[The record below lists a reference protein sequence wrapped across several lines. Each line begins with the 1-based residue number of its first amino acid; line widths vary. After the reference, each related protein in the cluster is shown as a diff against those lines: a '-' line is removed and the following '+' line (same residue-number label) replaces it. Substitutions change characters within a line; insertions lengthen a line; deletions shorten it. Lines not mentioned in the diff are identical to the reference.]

1 MGYYDEDYEP
11 SEEEL
16 DQMEGKESTDTEFDF
31 KNLKISFDVENFAK
45 GIATA
50 VKKTLKKEIIAEL
63 KESIIKDLKDDIQE
77 NIATI
82 SEEIVREVYENEKVV
97 IGGWGEERQ
106 EVSVKQYLLNQIR
119 ESFKDGKFIT
129 KKKNRWGDVETTEVS
144 IKEYINDKITFSAIQ
159 KDIDKE
165 VDSIR
170 RNINLRIKEMFDTS
184 TRQMLSDN
192 ILQVLMANETYQKIQ
207 SNIACIADKKENKQN
222 RESEEW
228 DI

>member
-16 DQMEGKESTDTEFDF
+16 DQMEGEESAEAEFDF
-31 KNLKISFDVENFAK
+31 KNLQINFDVENFAK
-45 GIATA
+45 VIATA

-63 KESIIKDLKDDIQE
+63 KKSVLEDLKDDIQK
-77 NIATI
+77 NIATM

-97 IGGWGEERQ
+97 LGGWGEEKQ
-106 EVSVKQYLLNQIR
+106 EVSVKQYLLNRIR

-129 KKKNRWGDVETTEVS
+129 KKKDRRGDVETTEVS
-144 IKEYINDKITFSAIQ
+144 IEEYINDKINFSAIQ

-165 VDSIR
+165 VDSMR
-170 RNINLRIKEMFDTS
+170 KDINSRIKDMFDSS

-192 ILQVLMANETYQKIQ
+192 VLQVLMANETYQKIQ
-207 SNIACIADKKENKQN
+207 SNIACIADRKEN
-222 RESEEW
+222 
-228 DI
+228 